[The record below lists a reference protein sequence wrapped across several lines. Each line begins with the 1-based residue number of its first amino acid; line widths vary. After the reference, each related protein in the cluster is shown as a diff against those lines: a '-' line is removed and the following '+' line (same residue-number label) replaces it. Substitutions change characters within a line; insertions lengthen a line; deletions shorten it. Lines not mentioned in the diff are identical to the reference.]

1 MDQNRRRFVRKTIQ
15 VELRGHSEEGVGQL
29 IFEGLDLSAGGTF
42 LRSDLLL
49 EQGEVLSLE
58 FRLPGAPKLLRARA
72 RVAWVRRFPKAEE
85 PAGMGVEFT
94 AISDEDRELLS
105 RHLSSLGGKG

>member
-15 VELRGHSEEGVGQL
+15 VEFRGHSEEGVGQL

-72 RVAWVRRFPKAEE
+72 RVAWVRRFPKADE
-85 PAGMGVEFT
+85 PAGIVEFT
-94 AISDEDRELLS
+94 GISNEDRELLS